1 MGVVTLELFT
11 KVIYFCKTSFRFKVN
26 FTMDTFESFDIYHYV
41 DLSSNLGKWRGT
53 VDVAIKQLKNM
64 DENRMI
70 GRRAI
75 DGFQKA
81 REEFFKESHI
91 LRILHHPHLVQVN
104 LKPIYI
110 NPRLYKVLKG
120 DI

>member
-1 MGVVTLELFT
+1 M
-11 KVIYFCKTSFRFKVN
+11 
-26 FTMDTFESFDIYHYV
+26 
-41 DLSSNLGKWRGT
+41 
-53 VDVAIKQLKNM
+53 AIKQLKNM

-104 LKPIYI
+104 LNPIHI
-110 NPRLYKVLKG
+110 NQPPFVCLIWEEMFRYNPNK
-120 DI
+120 I

>member
-1 MGVVTLELFT
+1 ME
-11 KVIYFCKTSFRFKVN
+11 I
-26 FTMDTFESFDIYHYV
+26 FESFDMYHDV
-41 DLSSNLGKWRGT
+41 DLSPNLGKWRGT

-104 LKPIYI
+104 LNPICI
-110 NPRLYKVLKG
+110 NHLLCNSRRHLAIILIRHNFYL
-120 DI
+120 

>member
-1 MGVVTLELFT
+1 MD
-11 KVIYFCKTSFRFKVN
+11 N
-26 FTMDTFESFDIYHYV
+26 FEYFDIHPDV
-41 DLSSNLGKWRGT
+41 DFSSNLGKWRGT

-104 LKPIYI
+104 LDHIHI
-110 NPRLYKVLKG
+110 NQLPFV
-120 DI
+120 